1 MTDKKKRGR
10 PTGSKGK
17 PKTLSSF
24 KELAEVMEVGMKAAG
39 LLPESEVTEIAE
51 TAQSYQPSKMEAI
64 AEVMQDVD
72 LVNKAVD
79 KLKSKHVHYDPYKNP
94 MFLKKMGLKDK

>member
-1 MTDKKKRGR
+1 MCAR
-10 PTGSKGK
+10 PKGSKNK

-39 LLPESEVTEIAE
+39 LLPESEITNIAE
-51 TAQSYQPSKMEAI
+51 TAQNYQPSKMEAI

-72 LVNKAVD
+72 LVNNALD
-79 KLKSKHVHYDPYKNP
+79 KLKSKPAHYDPFKNAL
-94 MFLKKMGLKDK
+94 FNKKMGLKDK